1 MSSAI
6 AIIPARYQSH
16 RFAGKVLADRT
27 GKPLIQHVYE
37 QVSQA
42 ALVSRVLVATDDD
55 RISSAVEAFGGEATM
70 TRPDHPNGPLVTSA
84 VFLLLFI
91 LLNPAPE
98 VMYQVRHDSPL
109 EVIRESYEF
118 ILENWIEW
126 FLPLAVIL
134 APLGLSFFFRLS
146 SEVGRGAGLNFF
158 ELLLLPARVLT
169 SWLSRLGVPDQT
181 SWVLVLVLTPPLA
194 VLMLLFRGH
203 LFAALHGSSRRQRLF
218 KARSLREE

>member
-1 MSSAI
+1 MSEILHATLRLYQDALRRAARSFVQCWMIAI
-6 AIIPARYQSH
+6 AVVV
-16 RFAGKVLADRT
+16 FAGLMFLAASFGSGLGLLGGLLLGAVNALLFGAILSLVEIAVRSPQRLGFDDIW
-27 GKPLIQHVYE
+27 GSFGYYFWDVIGVGFVIWVPLMVIE
-37 QVSQA
+37 RGMA
-42 ALVSRVLVATDDD
+42 
-55 RISSAVEAFGGEATM
+55 M
-70 TRPDHPNGPLVTSA
+70 NPNGPFVTSA

-146 SEVGRGAGLNFF
+146 SEVGRGAGLNVF
-158 ELLLLPARVLT
+158 
-169 SWLSRLGVPDQT
+169 
-181 SWVLVLVLTPPLA
+181 
-194 VLMLLFRGH
+194 
-203 LFAALHGSSRRQRLF
+203 
-218 KARSLREE
+218 